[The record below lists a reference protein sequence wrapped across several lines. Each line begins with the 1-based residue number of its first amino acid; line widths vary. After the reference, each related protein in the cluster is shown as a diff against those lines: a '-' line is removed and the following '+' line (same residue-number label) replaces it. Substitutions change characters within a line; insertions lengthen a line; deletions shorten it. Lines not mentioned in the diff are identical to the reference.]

1 MGLER
6 RVAVIGAGPSGLA
19 AARALD
25 RAGLAFDGYEAH
37 DDVGGL
43 WDIDNPRSTVYESAH
58 LISSRTTTQ
67 FDELPMDSG
76 ADYPSHRELL
86 RYFRR
91 YADVFGLRERYRFGT
106 RVVAVE
112 PAGGDATGRS
122 GWVVRSEPTEP
133 DGSAAAEPV
142 ARTYSHVVIAN
153 GTLAEPNVPTFAG
166 TFDGELLHSSAYKSA
181 DVFAGKRVLVVGG
194 GNSGCDIAVDAVHRA
209 ASVDLSVRRGYW
221 FVPRYLLGRPTDTL
235 NQGRPLPARVKQ
247 AVDSRL
253 LRLLNGDPRRFG
265 FPEPDHKIY
274 ESHPVVNS
282 LVLQHAGQG
291 DLRVRPDLDRFE
303 GRTVHFA
310 DGSSDEYDLVL
321 LATGYRLDYPFL
333 DPQHLAW
340 AGPGSGTA
348 PRLFC
353 NIVPPTANGLFVVGM
368 LEASGIGWQGRAEQ
382 AELVARYLA
391 AEAGGDGGDAA
402 AAERAARFRRRLT
415 DPWPDLTGGYRYLG
429 LERMSYYVNKDAYR
443 RTVRRL
449 AAELAP
455 APRGSDQHSA
465 PDVAP
470 DATPAGPAAAE
481 RAA

>member
-1 MGLER
+1 MTLQR

-19 AARALD
+19 TMRALD
-25 RAGLAFDGYEAH
+25 REGLDWTGYEAH

-67 FDELPMDSG
+67 FDELPMDSDV
-76 ADYPSHRELL
+76 DYPSHRELL
-86 RYFRR
+86 RYFHA
-91 YADVFGLRERYRFGT
+91 YADAFDLRRGVRFGT
-106 RVVAVE
+106 RVTAVE
-112 PAGGDATGRS
+112 PVDGDASGAS
-122 GWVVRSEPTEP
+122 GWDVRSTGP
-133 DGSAAAEPV
+133 DGAEDV
-142 ARTYSHVVIAN
+142 ARYSHVVVAN

-166 TFDGELLHSSAYKSA
+166 EFTGEVLHSSAYKSS

-209 ASVDLSVRRGYW
+209 AHVDLSVRRGYW

-235 NQGRPLPARVKQ
+235 NQGRPLPARIKQ

-253 LRLLNGDPRRFG
+253 LTLLNGDPQRFG
-265 FPEPDHKIY
+265 FPAPDHKIY

-291 DLRVRPDLDRFE
+291 DLRVRADVERFD
-303 GRTVHFA
+303 GRTVRFA
-310 DGSSDEYDLVL
+310 DGTAGEYDVVL

-333 DPQHLAW
+333 DPAHLDW
-340 AGPGSGTA
+340 AGPGSGTS

-353 NIVPPTANGLFVVGM
+353 NIVPASLNGLFVVGM

-382 AELVARYLA
+382 ADLVARLLA
-391 AEAGGDGGDAA
+391 GQAA
-402 AAERAARFRRRLT
+402 AADGDPAAASRVAAFRARVAGT
-415 DPWPDLTGGYRYLG
+415 WPDLTGGYRYLG

-449 AAELAP
+449 ADELAP
-455 APRGSDQHSA
+455 AVTR
-465 PDVAP
+465 
-470 DATPAGPAAAE
+470 
-481 RAA
+481 